1 MAQFYPYIGN
11 SLQTAEVSEL
21 YETIRDSNIIGPGS
35 REKIDAKIRTL
46 KEGRKT
52 WRDMLIQGYINRV
65 TPEFSV
71 DDVNTLNQLH
81 TTEVQKKNRQTNQL
95 EAWKNTSKQIQIEI
109 SSLTRLSL
117 KENFDAS
124 KHAPVSYTHL
134 TLPTI
139 LLV

>member
-46 KEGRKT
+46 NEGRKT
-52 WRDMLIQGYINRV
+52 WRDMLIQGYVNRV

-81 TTEVQKKNRQTNQL
+81 TT
-95 EAWKNTSKQIQIEI
+95 
-109 SSLTRLSL
+109 
-117 KENFDAS
+117 
-124 KHAPVSYTHL
+124 
-134 TLPTI
+134 
-139 LLV
+139 